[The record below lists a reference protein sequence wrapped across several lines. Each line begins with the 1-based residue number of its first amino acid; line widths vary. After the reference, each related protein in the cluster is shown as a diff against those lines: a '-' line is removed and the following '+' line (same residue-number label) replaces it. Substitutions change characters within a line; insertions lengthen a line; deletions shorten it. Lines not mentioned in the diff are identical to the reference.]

1 MPYVESTASAKK
13 KTKEAVRVESLIPD
27 ALREKS
33 AVLIEF
39 LKDYYDLVN
48 RDGKTSFFIT
58 VQAGSGQYTI
68 DEEVEMSTSA
78 GGIITAT
85 VAKFENNILLVH
97 NADGE
102 FVRGEA
108 LVGTE
113 SGCTRNISSVQNIY
127 DNPSF
132 EINRIMEERDI
143 DRATN
148 RYLEVL
154 QRETAINV
162 PGKFS
167 TDTVNL
173 YKNLLKYYSLRG
185 SENSIELFF
194 RIIFQQGAEVYYPFT
209 DTFKPSSGNWTSVN
223 SKFTGSISG
232 TTLTVSSVESG
243 SLDEDVLITGAGIAP
258 GTIINGLGTGLGY
271 TGTYSVGVSQNIG
284 KTPMNSSGAYFTGS
298 ISGNTLTVT
307 AVQSGT
313 IAVGMVLSGSGIT
326 SNVKISQLGTGT
338 GGVGTYTLV
347 WTPSTFTGSISGT
360 TLTVTSMGVG
370 SSEIEIGT
378 QITGTGVT
386 AGTTIIT
393 PPAVVTSITNYIAN
407 GTTTVTATVASTSG
421 YTTGD
426 IIEISGAVG
435 TEQLKLNGSW
445 IIASIPNS
453 TTFTFVVFN
462 SISSATYTAGLG
474 SASITKTIT
483 GSGGT
488 GTYVV
493 NFSQTVSS
501 TTLTQIVKSGTI
513 FSAAGAEF
521 TGSISGATLTVS
533 GVKSGA
539 ITVGSKIYG
548 GRVLPGTTIKQF
560 GPSTTGGIGT
570 YVLGVNQTVASTSI
584 SGVSLSASQYS
595 DSNGFTSN
603 IKKLHDSYYY
613 QRYSYVVKT
622 GLNVDAWK
630 DPFNRLVHP
639 AGFIFFGQI
648 FLVLEAI
655 EKMSEKLNSK
665 MPLSQPGLISA
676 ADLVN
681 LIELAYADYITTS
694 VDGDSIL
701 NYQNMKALADYV
713 VKLILQFEAQNP
725 GLQFATQRTLE
736 STKFINENPID
747 RFIQYTIQDSINN
760 VIPYYNTG
768 AVILQRN
775 F

>member
-1 MPYVESTASAKK
+1 MSYVESTVSAKK
-13 KTKEAVRVESLIPD
+13 KTKEAIRVETLIPD

-33 AVLIEF
+33 AVLVEF

-58 VQAGSGQYTI
+58 VQAGIGQYTI
-68 DEEVEMSTSA
+68 GEEVEMNTSV

-113 SGCTRNISSVQNIY
+113 SNCTRNISTIQNIY

-162 PGKFS
+162 PGKF
-167 TDTVNL
+167 TADTINL
-173 YKNLLKYYSLRG
+173 YKNLLKYYSMRG

-194 RIIFQQGAEVYYPFT
+194 RIIFQQSAEVYYPFN

-223 SKFTGSISG
+223 SNFTGSIAG

-258 GTIINGLGTGLGY
+258 GTIINGLGTGTGY

-313 IAVGMVLSGSGIT
+313 IAIGMVLSGSGIT

-347 WTPSTFTGSISGT
+347 WIPSTFTGSISGT

-370 SSEIEIGT
+370 SSDIEIGT

-386 AGTTIIT
+386 AGTTIVK
-393 PPAVVTSITNYIAN
+393 PPTVVTAISNYIAN

-421 YTTGD
+421 YTNGD
-426 IIEISGAVG
+426 VITISGATGV
-435 TEQLKLNGSW
+435 EQLKLNGTW
-445 IIASIPNS
+445 TIASIPNS

-462 SISSATYTAGLG
+462 SITAATYTANLG
-474 SASITKTIT
+474 TATITKTTT
-483 GSGGT
+483 GAGGI
-488 GTYVV
+488 GTYIV
-493 NFSQTVSS
+493 NSSQTVSS
-501 TTLTQIVKSGTI
+501 TTLTQIINSTTI
-513 FSAAGAEF
+513 SASGAEF
-521 TGSISGATLTVS
+521 TGSISGAILTVS
-533 GVKSGA
+533 GIKSGA
-539 ITVGSKIYG
+539 VTIGSKIYG

-560 GPSTTGGIGT
+560 GPSTTGGVGT
-570 YVLGVNQTVASTSI
+570 YIVGVDQTVSSTSI

-595 DSNGFTSN
+595 DANGFTSN

-639 AGFIFFGQI
+639 SGFIFFGQI

-655 EKMSEKLNSK
+655 QKLTEKLNSR
-665 MPLSQPGLISA
+665 MPLNQPGLISA
-676 ADLVN
+676 ADLVY
-681 LIELAYADYITTS
+681 LLELAYADYIT
-694 VDGDSIL
+694 VNPDGDSIL
-701 NYQNMKALADYV
+701 NYQNMKALAEYA
-713 VKLILQFEAQNP
+713 VKLILQFEGQNP
-725 GLQFATQRTLE
+725 GLQFVTLRRLE

-768 AVILQRN
+768 AVILKRN